1 MAARVE
7 LELQV
12 AVVAVHHSPSNEPSI
27 FPGPNWGP
35 KSQEGLGFR
44 RLVGWLVG
52 WLVGYITQRCFFINL
67 SSIKMKSKVNW

>member
-27 FPGPNWGP
+27 FPGP
-35 KSQEGLGFR
+35 KLGAQVPGR
-44 RLVGWLVG
+44 TWISKVG
-52 WLVGYITQRCFFINL
+52 WLVGYITQRCFL
-67 SSIKMKSKVNW
+67 SIYHLSR